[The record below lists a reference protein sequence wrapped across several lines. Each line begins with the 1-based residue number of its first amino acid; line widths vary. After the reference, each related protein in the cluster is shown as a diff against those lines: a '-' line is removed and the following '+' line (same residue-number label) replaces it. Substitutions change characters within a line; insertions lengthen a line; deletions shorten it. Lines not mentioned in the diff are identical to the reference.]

1 MSLESR
7 QCSHQIHENFKL
19 FWQWKGISTL
29 AWMMSS
35 SLAATRWNPRHAS
48 VIRAGYCQIF
58 LPCWVGFAT
67 AFWRSV
73 CFWWLLM
80 GKNSENVQVS
90 FDVPSEAV
98 NPRPSS
104 GQNMQ
109 VPRSSWRRWTPTQ
122 KRRGSR
128 RATRLGRG
136 GGRENIW
143 TSASLH
149 ATAASRWIWNELN
162 LCSYTPLVLASKL
175 TSVTRHALSH
185 QPTYHPTT
193 CSW

>member
-19 FWQWKGISTL
+19 SWQWKGISTL

-35 SLAATRWNPRHAS
+35 SLAAARWNPRHAS

-73 CFWWLLM
+73 CFWWLLI
-80 GKNSENVQVS
+80 GKPVS
-90 FDVPSEAV
+90 FDVPSEAA

-122 KRRGSR
+122 KRRGRKGNSPGPGWWER
-128 RATRLGRG
+128 KHLNFCIPPCHSGFKVDLERTQ
-136 GGRENIW
+136 
-143 TSASLH
+143 SVQLH
-149 ATAASRWIWNELN
+149 ALGFS
-162 LCSYTPLVLASKL
+162 
-175 TSVTRHALSH
+175 
-185 QPTYHPTT
+185 
-193 CSW
+193 